1 MLPFFS
7 CCSCHMVFNDCTK
20 FNGFFIMRLL
30 KTRRQWTVRDF
41 FYWFLSCAGGN
52 YSLNGV
58 YLMME
63 LKEGEKKR
71 ESRVYKVISRR
82 IIKHHE
88 MILECFLWWCL
99 SSSSSLIF
107 SVPPPSSV
115 GIFIHGIK
123 ASRVSSC
130 CIMTFVNLELW
141 MVSSRSRWTTVL
153 ASSWDVALIAS
164 SSSANDN
171 RAENYIWIKSKIS
184 VNEGLLSQD
193 HVLLCGGSRIVQIFL
208 LKYSPLLMLLKC
220 RWASHNFFFLSLLLL
235 LDGWFS
241 CLLLARKKI
250 RIEIGL
256 CRCTTRH
263 TKGRARKMQAFV
275 KREKMKIY
283 RIKESLWGLSKPFQ
297 K

>member
-1 MLPFFS
+1 
-7 CCSCHMVFNDCTK
+7 
-20 FNGFFIMRLL
+20 MRLL

-63 LKEGEKKR
+63 LKKGEKKR

-220 RWASHNFFFLSLLLL
+220 RWASHNFFFPLSSSSSRRLIFMFIACAKKNPYRNRFMPLHDSPYERESEKNASICEKGKNENLSHKGIIMRAL
-235 LDGWFS
+235 EAFS
-241 CLLLARKKI
+241 KI
-250 RIEIGL
+250 GI
-256 CRCTTRH
+256 
-263 TKGRARKMQAFV
+263 
-275 KREKMKIY
+275 
-283 RIKESLWGLSKPFQ
+283 IKF
-297 K
+297 